1 MDDRFAS
8 ALAAA
13 AASRANLGGSPNG
26 GGSEM
31 VNLQNLAQLQF
42 SAGASELATGAF
54 GADAKAAA
62 DREEAQKKAA
72 AAAADQEQKK
82 KDAYDKILAEL
93 KDPKNYRQELND
105 KGGYDFYNPMGDKIS
120 VQEFSQAT
128 DRQISDI
135 LKDSKDGA
143 DIQFKQD
150 YEDLMSYGRALQ
162 GNEEDVKKFRED
174 DKYKSFLDK
183 YKDKSYADVVGDFR
197 KSYGGYFQPQQLD
210 TLQSKDASGRNITQ
224 DTISTDGPANG
235 FMDWLQNKKRV
246 KGLNYR

>member
-1 MDDRFAS
+1 MDDRYAS

-13 AASRANLGGSPNG
+13 AASKANLGGSPNG

-42 SAGASELATGAF
+42 SAGNAENAIGAF
-54 GADAKAAA
+54 GSDAKATA
-62 DREEAQKKAA
+62 DREEAQKRAA
-72 AAAADQEQKK
+72 AAAADAEQKK

-120 VQEFSQAT
+120 VQEYSQVT

-143 DIQFKQD
+143 DQQFKKD

-162 GNEEDVKKFRED
+162 GNEEDVKKFR
-174 DKYKSFLDK
+174 DKDEYKGFIAK
-183 YKDKSYADVVGDFR
+183 YKDKSYADVVNDFR
-197 KSYGGYFQPQQLD
+197 TSYSGYFQPKQLD
-210 TLQSKDASGRNITQ
+210 TMASKDASGRNITQ
-224 DTISTDGPANG
+224 DTISPDGKSQWY
-235 FMDWLQNKKRV
+235 DWLRNRQTV

>member
-1 MDDRFAS
+1 MDKRFAS

-13 AASRANLGGSPNG
+13 AASKAKLGGSPNG

-54 GADAKAAA
+54 GSDAKAAA

-72 AAAADQEQKK
+72 AAAADNEQKK

-93 KDPKNYRQELND
+93 KDPKNYRKELND

-120 VQEFSQAT
+120 VQEYSQAT
-128 DRQISDI
+128 DQQISDI
-135 LKDSKDGA
+135 LKDSKDGS
-143 DIQFKQD
+143 DRQFAED
-150 YEDLMSYGRALQ
+150 YKDLMSYGRALQ
-162 GNEEDVKKFRED
+162 GNDEDVKKFRED
-174 DKYKSFLDK
+174 DKYKSFLEK
-183 YKDKSYADVVGDFR
+183 YKDKAYSDVVNDFR
-197 KSYGGYFQPQQLD
+197 TNYAGYFQPKELD

-224 DTISTDGPANG
+224 DTISLDGKSQWY
-235 FMDWLQNKKRV
+235 DWLRNRQTT

>member
-31 VNLQNLAQLQF
+31 ANLQNLAQLQF
-42 SAGASELATGAF
+42 SAGAAGLATGAF

-62 DREEAQKKAA
+62 DKEEANKRAA
-72 AAAADQEQKK
+72 AAAADAEQKK

-105 KGGYDFYNPMGDKIS
+105 KGGYDFYNPMGEKIS

-143 DIQFKQD
+143 DIQFKKD

-162 GNEEDVKKFRED
+162 GNEEDVKKFRD
-174 DKYKSFLDK
+174 DKKYKSFLEK
-183 YKDKSYADVVGDFR
+183 YKDKSYADVVNDFR
-197 KSYGGYFQPQQLD
+197 TSYAGYFQPKQLD
-210 TLQSKDASGRNITQ
+210 TLQSRDASGRNITQ

>member
-13 AASRANLGGSPNG
+13 AASKANLGGSPNG

-42 SAGASELATGAF
+42 SAGAADLATGAF

-72 AAAADQEQKK
+72 AEAADAEQQK

-93 KDPKNYRQELND
+93 KNPKNYRQELND
-105 KGGYDFYNPMGDKIS
+105 AGGYDFYNPMGDKIS

-135 LKDSKDGA
+135 LKDSKDGK

-162 GNEEDVKKFRED
+162 GNDEDVKKFRD
-174 DKYKSFLDK
+174 DKKYSSFIEK
-183 YKDKSYADVVGDFR
+183 YKDKSYADVVSDFQ
-197 KSYGGYFQPQQLD
+197 KNYAGYFQPRQLD
-210 TLQSKDASGRNITQ
+210 TLQSKDTSGRNITQ
-224 DTISTDGPANG
+224 DTISSDGPANG
-235 FMDWLQNKKRV
+235 FTDWLQNKKRV